1 MMMALDIREEEFN
14 KILLDAIDQGI
25 KRILG
30 ETAAQSIYFYLQR
43 DEQLRREDIPNNLE
57 KFLFTLERIFNV
69 GALVIEKAIMEG
81 LYLRLRRRNKNLV
94 LEYKDTEQFNFIGY
108 INDLKGSIEF
118 LVEDNMPLSEQEA

>member
-30 ETAAQSIYFYLQR
+30 GAAAQSIYFYLQH
-43 DEQLRREDIPNNLE
+43 DEQLRRADIPNNLE
-57 KFLFTLERIFNV
+57 KFLFTLERIFSV
-69 GALVIEKAIMEG
+69 GALVIEKAIMEN

-94 LEYKDTEQFNFIGY
+94 LEYKDMEQFNFIGY
-108 INDLKGSIEF
+108 INDLKDSNEF
-118 LVEDNMPLSEQEA
+118 LVEENVPLSEPEV